1 MLCKLGD
8 ALFIHSKQ
16 NTFITIQ
23 CFLYLQC
30 VSLPDQYLF
39 FLMSEVLDMIL
50 KDYAFVE
57 MILSIS
63 LSC

>member
-30 VSLPDQYLF
+30 VSLPISF